1 MVIDLD
7 NSFLHKSEG
16 QLASEDLLMFLE
28 ETSGNPLVNSHS
40 NDISE
45 IKYSD
50 LIILIQFSLFNSLE
64 EESGEGLKRVLIHL
78 IDDAKL
84 DEQEIE
90 HSSLGGNSSVDFSQ
104 QINLDFSFLGN
115 DLLFLDGLSS
125 FLGSLK
131 LLNKSKV
138 LKNGSWISI

>member
-1 MVIDLD
+1 LVIDLD
-7 NSFLHKSEG
+7 DLLLHKSEG

-28 ETSGNPLVNSHS
+28 ETSGNPLVNGHS
-40 NDISE
+40 NDVSE
-45 IKYSD
+45 IKHSN

-78 IDDAKL
+78 INDAKL

-115 DLLFLDGLSS
+115 DLLFLDGHSC
-125 FLGSLK
+125 FLCGL
-131 LLNKSKV
+131 
-138 LKNGSWISI
+138 

>member
-1 MVIDLD
+1 MVLDLD
-7 NSFLHKSEG
+7 DLLLHKSEG

-45 IKYSD
+45 IKHSN

-78 IDDAKL
+78 INDAKL